1 MSKINTMTIHELYEL
16 FPKVNKFQG
25 HEIVIMLDYSK
36 YGYYVMKLSN
46 EEIIK
51 KGEDDEVIL

>member
-1 MSKINTMTIHELYEL
+1 MTIHELYEL